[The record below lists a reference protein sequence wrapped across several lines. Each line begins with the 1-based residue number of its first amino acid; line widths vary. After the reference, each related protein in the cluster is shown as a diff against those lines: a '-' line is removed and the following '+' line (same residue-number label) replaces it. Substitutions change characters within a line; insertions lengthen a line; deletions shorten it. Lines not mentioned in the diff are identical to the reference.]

1 MCISNEALLLSLA
14 WKWSVLFPRLFSS
27 RCLILQSTHC
37 KKVKTSSLFFGS
49 TPSLHVIFHLIW
61 LFSTNDNV
69 TENNLLR
76 KLGNFSAKFYDGVSF
91 SKGTILQ
98 SSDCNFTIKR
108 THHRFFL
115 EYVPKP
121 SLKKN
126 KKRKSCFF
134 FIKKVY
140 GGLAS

>member
-1 MCISNEALLLSLA
+1 MQ
-14 WKWSVLFPRLFSS
+14 LFSS

-61 LFSTNDNV
+61 FFSRNDNV

-76 KLGNFSAKFYDGVSF
+76 KLGNFSAKFCDGVSF
-91 SKGTILQ
+91 SKATILQ

-108 THHRFFL
+108 THHRLFL
-115 EYVPKP
+115 EYVLKP

-126 KKRKSCFF
+126 KKRKSCCFF
-134 FIKKVY
+134 LLKKSMVD
-140 GGLAS
+140 